1 MLVGL
6 VGFGQTAYTIPTQDI
21 NCPTTRLTG
30 TGNCSTYIFEPN
42 VLKIYAS
49 FTGNMLTLTASK
61 CDGGSLIGKVYFLES
76 TTNNI
81 QSITCGANINPNPNA
96 ISSTS
101 FSFDYFPTQNGFL
114 SGTRYYTAIYIPNS
128 GSNINNR
135 YYSGTVTVSATSL
148 TLNNPLLVS
157 PLNATSFSGTTTSV
171 NLVWDTNNN
180 PSGTYYSPA
189 LRDLTTGI
197 LDVNYPSL
205 GSDVTSYNASVIPGH
220 NYRWTVKAEKNGY
233 VTGNSSE
240 FTFSIQNL
248 PLSSFGDVL
257 PYQGTTATNFTF
269 KGSYSGGSG
278 NAVSMDVKIFKP
290 DGSLEVFPMTYNS
303 SSGYYEKSKI
313 FSQTGTYQ
321 FQYIAYQS
329 GMSDGV
335 SVQYPLIINS
345 SSSATLQLGSC
356 TNINP
361 NPLVQGQNKSF
372 SYSVKNIGTGTFI
385 GKIRL
390 TVLKPNSTIPD
401 VVDEQLLQTIAPNE
415 IKPYTSSVTILDAA
429 TNPVGTNYQFTV
441 QSIETGSSVVNTV
454 ATIAGCTNPVITSV
468 VAASTCAYTCSL
480 NKTLS
485 DFPNTGNEGL
495 CAANYLC
502 SKGIIQTNQ
511 STAPSSL
518 VYREDLAKMA
528 FLSILDDNSIPI
540 YVANPSSFSF
550 VSDYFPT
557 PYLDLTQNMGTDN
570 YQRYAKILSY
580 LEYTDGKAPFDRRN
594 TFNPKGNITRG
605 DVLKVLLETWNID
618 ESTSTVTLPYTDV
631 PTSNANYQYIRK
643 AYELG
648 IILNS
653 STFRPDE
660 NCKREELFVML
671 KRLRELTTI
680 AKPLQSC
687 LVSATNACNYFFTPA
702 NNNVFNLNMPKSI
715 AEGSMPASIGGFSIP
730 DIGFTLGFS
739 GNYGSTLTELPDEW
753 RTIEPLGAGWSHPY
767 NAYAFIYNQE
777 YFNSSTNTVDSKQ
790 LLAFAWGDGTYNVYD
805 RTNSSTSP
813 TELTLASYNTLT
825 AIGTN
830 QYTIKTKG
838 QVTYTFTK
846 QGSEVNFYRLSAVT
860 DRYGNNLSL
869 VYKTGTS
876 MPSSTLG
883 TYNMVL
889 DYVQAPSG
897 RRVTFNY
904 DTQNQITQV
913 IFLGETVSS
922 PRQFTM
928 AYDNNRLKTFTN
940 AKGKT
945 TVFDYASNDI
955 ANKAFKLINKITLP
969 KGNFIQATYNESN
982 KLKTLTENTLT
993 TNITPPSNYSTS
1005 GSYTGLV
1012 TSFNLVQTST
1022 TFNKNGVPTAVNS
1035 PTVNVSV
1042 TPDALHPT
1050 QPASISHNGKTG
1062 SYTYFANGNIQRVT
1076 YSDGTFEEY
1085 TYDSYNNVAS
1095 HKDARGNTTVYNNST
1110 DGKFLQSINQPSSSG
1125 TLTQSLVY
1133 YPNGLVQTV
1142 TNHEGIITNYGYNS
1156 YGSLNSVVLP
1166 ILNLSSSATYDDASR
1181 LKTNTNAKN
1190 QTTTY
1195 LYDLNDNLIGEKDA
1209 QNHNTTYDFDD
1220 NDKLTVITNAKG
1232 QQTVMTYDEYDRLKQ
1247 ESFDNKNKT
1256 YNYNATTG
1264 LLESFIKPS
1273 SSSFNYTYDAN
1284 KLLKS
1289 NGYITN
1295 IDYEPQT
1302 FYLKNISGGTN
1313 QNLTNFSYDNLGRM
1327 TAYTDHYNQTIGYG
1341 YDANNNIT
1349 RIDYPNNQKAYYEY
1363 DEANRLRTV
1372 RWNSTTGTPV
1382 AEYVYAGTRLS
1393 YVQYGN
1399 GVRTNYGYDN
1409 AGRPNALTTKTI
1421 NGTGTT
1427 IFASSYTM
1435 DNLGNHL
1442 EENETHPFPTIP
1454 TPTAGTTN
1462 YTYTQGNRIQT
1473 AGSTSFVFNDDGNTA
1488 TKTGNGFS
1496 YDIEDNLTSV
1506 TGNAT
1511 INYEYDAFGNRRKA
1525 VRNGTETRYVLD
1537 INGDM
1542 ANVLAETNASNATQ
1556 NYYLH
1561 GLGLI
1566 ARIKPDGTLHY
1577 YHPDF
1582 RGSVIAMTD
1591 ANQTISH
1598 KYQYD
1603 EFGNLTNSQEAD
1615 FNPFRYVGVLGVM
1628 HETNDLTFMRAR
1640 YYDPTIGRFMSEDP
1654 IWATN
1659 LYPYANN
1666 NGVMNVDAS
1675 GMDWKYSKLFTSIF
1689 KLFKTFE
1696 DVKEKPE
1703 NVKNGL
1709 IFFNNFLNVIL
1720 SNKKNNKEKSLES
1733 SLNICD
1739 SNHLFKSFL
1748 IDLIPTP
1755 TNNFM
1760 TIFSLSFPSS
1770 IGEEIDSNSYL
1781 KCQSNAYKEDSIR
1794 GKKAI
1799 KDRIDG
1805 FIKQYGEL
1813 DGKLKAQMT
1822 PIYGTGNIGSPQT
1835 YFSNP
1840 SR

>member
-6 VGFGQTAYTIPTQDI
+6 VGFGQNTTYTIS
-21 NCPTTRLTG
+21 G
-30 TGNCSTYIFEPN
+30 TGYACSQFTSGSGIVLVSSQPNGSGTKVIDFRIAKLTNNLCQGSPNGTFTTAGTWNLFENGTLIGSGSTTGAGTLGGYSTQISITLPS
-42 VLKIYAS
+42 S
-49 FTGNMLTLTASK
+49 FTGGTKQYHATLTS
-61 CDGGSLIGKVYFLES
+61 GGITFNTSTGSAGYVSINA
-76 TTNNI
+76 TTNYPNLTTTI
-81 QSITCGANINPNPNA
+81 ELLTPNTGVNP
-96 ISSTS
+96 
-101 FSFDYFPTQNGFL
+101 G
-114 SGTRYYTAIYIPNS
+114 NS
-128 GSNINNR
+128 VIVNSKVTNN
-135 YYSGTVTVSATSL
+135 GTVTAGSSV
-148 TLNNPLLVS
+148 LNYYLSN
-157 PLNATSFSGTTTSV
+157 NTTYSNDDIYLGQHSV
-171 NLVWDTNNN
+171 
-180 PSGTYYSPA
+180 
-189 LRDLTTGI
+189 
-197 LDVNYPSL
+197 PSL
-205 GSDVTSYNASVIPGH
+205 LGVGNTTFDQICIIPANTTIGSYYIITLADATNIITESNENDNIDFKYIEVTPIP
-220 NYRWTVKAEKNGY
+220 T
-233 VTGNSSE
+233 TP
-240 FTFSIQNL
+240 NL
-248 PLSSFGDVL
+248 QLSSCL
-257 PYQGTTATNFTF
+257 TI
-269 KGSYSGGSG
+269 S
-278 NAVSMDVKIFKP
+278 
-290 DGSLEVFPMTYNS
+290 
-303 SSGYYEKSKI
+303 
-313 FSQTGTYQ
+313 
-321 FQYIAYQS
+321 
-329 GMSDGV
+329 
-335 SVQYPLIINS
+335 
-345 SSSATLQLGSC
+345 
-356 TNINP
+356 P
-361 NPLVQGQNKSF
+361 NPLVQEQSSSFQFSITNSGTGVFSGAIRLILTRPNGTSRDENEWLNQVINAGSTVNFTGSFLVGLPNDIVGNNYQLSVKSF
-372 SYSVKNIGTGTFI
+372 VVNNGT
-385 GKIRL
+385 
-390 TVLKPNSTIPD
+390 
-401 VVDEQLLQTIAPNE
+401 
-415 IKPYTSSVTILDAA
+415 
-429 TNPVGTNYQFTV
+429 
-441 QSIETGSSVVNTV
+441 ETGSI
-454 ATIAGCTNPVITSV
+454 IAGCTNPVITSV

-671 KRLRELTTI
+671 KRLREPTTI

-702 NNNVFNLNMPKSI
+702 NNNVFNLNMSKSI

-813 TELTLASYNTLT
+813 TELTLPSYYTLT
-825 AIGTN
+825 AVGTN

-869 VYKTGTS
+869 VYKAGTS
-876 MPSSTLG
+876 IPSSTLG

-913 IFLGETVSS
+913 IFPGETVSS
-922 PRQFTM
+922 TRQFTM
-928 AYDNNRLKTFTN
+928 TYDNKRLKTFIN

-1005 GSYTGLV
+1005 GGYTGLV
-1012 TSFNLVQTST
+1012 TSSNLVQTST

-1042 TPDALHPT
+1042 TPDAVHPT
-1050 QPASISHNGKTG
+1050 KPASISHNGKTG
-1062 SYTYFANGNIQRVT
+1062 SYTYFTNGNIQRVT

-1085 TYDSYNNVAS
+1085 TYDSFNNVAS

-1181 LKTNTNAKN
+1181 LKTNTNTKN
-1190 QTTTY
+1190 QITTY
-1195 LYDLNDNLIGEKDA
+1195 SYDLNDNLIGERDA
-1209 QNHNTTYDFDD
+1209 QNHNTTYNFDD

-1382 AEYVYAGTRLS
+1382 AEYVYIGTRLN

-1409 AGRPNALTTKTI
+1409 AGRPNALTTKTN

-1488 TKTGNGFS
+1488 TKTSYGFS

-1561 GLGLI
+1561 GLGLV

-1615 FNPFRYVGVLGVM
+1615 PNPFRYVGTLGIM

-1666 NGVMNVDAS
+1666 NGIMNVDAS
-1675 GMDWKYSKLFTSIF
+1675 GEAWKDLFVQENYEKLVEKYNNMK
-1689 KLFKTFE
+1689 KLSDLAFRLKNTRKFIAKT
-1696 DVKEKPE
+1696 K
-1703 NVKNGL
+1703 G
-1709 IFFNNFLNVIL
+1709 
-1720 SNKKNNKEKSLES
+1720 
-1733 SLNICD
+1733 
-1739 SNHLFKSFL
+1739 
-1748 IDLIPTP
+1748 
-1755 TNNFM
+1755 
-1760 TIFSLSFPSS
+1760 
-1770 IGEEIDSNSYL
+1770 Y
-1781 KCQSNAYKEDSIR
+1781 
-1794 GKKAI
+1794 
-1799 KDRIDG
+1799 G
-1805 FIKQYGEL
+1805 FV
-1813 DGKLKAQMT
+1813 GKLKIATINSQLSFT
-1822 PIYGTGNIGSPQT
+1822 DIVEASLDTDLGRQVVDTSPAAWNAAKEIYSHIKNGSFTSTFIADAKTTKGREILRNEIYFGPELAKTFGKSLGQATLNIGKKIFKPAIDL
-1835 YFSNP
+1835 FK
-1840 SR
+1840 

>member
-1 MLVGL
+1 MKKVILLLIFVLVGL
-6 VGFGQTAYTIPTQDI
+6 VGFGQTTIYSLGQNLSCSNYVSGSGIGLVLEQPSATQFKFYIVKRLSSSCGINPSGNFSVAGIWNLYTYSGTLVQSASVS
-21 NCPTTRLTG
+21 TG
-30 TGNCSTYIFEPN
+30 TGYSSAIFLNMPS
-42 VLKIYAS
+42 S
-49 FTGNMLTLTASK
+49 FTSGSQSYYATLTSSGSTFSTSN
-61 CDGGSLIGKVYFLES
+61 GGYVSINA
-76 TTNNI
+76 TTNYPNLTTTI
-81 QSITCGANINPNPNA
+81 KLLTPNTGVNP
-96 ISSTS
+96 
-101 FSFDYFPTQNGFL
+101 G
-114 SGTRYYTAIYIPNS
+114 NS
-128 GSNINNR
+128 VIVNSEVTNN
-135 YYSGTVTVSATSL
+135 GTVTAGSSV
-148 TLNNPLLVS
+148 LNYYLS
-157 PLNATSFSGTTTSV
+157 
-171 NLVWDTNNN
+171 NNN
-180 PSGTYYSPA
+180 TYSSDDIYLGQHS
-189 LRDLTTGI
+189 
-197 LDVNYPSL
+197 VPSL
-205 GSDVTSYNASVIPGH
+205 LGVGSTTFDQICIIPANTTIGSYYII
-220 NYRWTVKAEKNGY
+220 TVA
-233 VTGNSSE
+233 
-240 FTFSIQNL
+240 
-248 PLSSFGDVL
+248 D
-257 PYQGTTATNFTF
+257 ATNIITESNENDNIDF
-269 KGSYSGGSG
+269 KFI
-278 NAVSMDVKIFKP
+278 DI
-290 DGSLEVFPMTYNS
+290 
-303 SSGYYEKSKI
+303 
-313 FSQTGTYQ
+313 TGT
-321 FQYIAYQS
+321 
-329 GMSDGV
+329 
-335 SVQYPLIINS
+335 PE
-345 SSSATLQLGSC
+345 LQLGSC

-372 SYSVKNIGTGTFI
+372 SYSVKNIGTGTFT

-415 IKPYTSSVTILDAA
+415 IKLYTSSVTILDAA

-441 QSIETGSSVVNTV
+441 QSIESGSSEVNTV
-454 ATIAGCTNPVITSV
+454 AAIAGCTNPIITSV

-502 SKGIIQTNQ
+502 NKGIIQTNQ
-511 STAPSSL
+511 SAAPSSL
-518 VYREDLAKMA
+518 VLREDLAKMA

-550 VSDYFPT
+550 ASDYFPT

-631 PTSNANYQYIRK
+631 LTSNANYQYIRK

-653 STFRPDE
+653 STFRPNE

-790 LLAFAWGDGTYNVYD
+790 LLAFAWGDGIYNVYD
-805 RTNSSTSP
+805 RTNSSNSP
-813 TELTLASYNTLT
+813 TELTLPSYYTLT

-876 MPSSTLG
+876 MPNSTLG

-913 IFLGETVSS
+913 IFPGETVSS
-922 PRQFTM
+922 TRQFTM
-928 AYDNNRLKTFTN
+928 TYDNKRLKTFIN

-955 ANKAFKLINKITLP
+955 TNKAFKLINKITLP

-1005 GSYTGLV
+1005 GGYNGLV
-1012 TSFNLVQTST
+1012 TSSNLVQTST

-1035 PTVNVSV
+1035 PTINVSV

-1125 TLTQSLVY
+1125 TLTQS
-1133 YPNGLVQTV
+1133 
-1142 TNHEGIITNYGYNS
+1142 YGYNNVNGLLLSSTNNESIATNYS
-1156 YGSLNSVVLP
+1156 YDSNTGNLIGVTIP
-1166 ILNLSSSATYDDASR
+1166 ILNISSSSTYDYAGR

-1195 LYDLNDNLIGEKDA
+1195 LYDLNDNLVGEKDA

-1247 ESFDNKNKT
+1247 ESFDNKNKS

-1382 AEYVYAGTRLS
+1382 AEYIYAGTRLS

-1409 AGRPNALTTKTI
+1409 AGRPNALTTKTN

-1537 INGDM
+1537 ISGDM
-1542 ANVLAETNASNATQ
+1542 ANILAETNASNATQ

-1561 GLGLI
+1561 GLGLV

-1615 FNPFRYVGVLGVM
+1615 FNPFRYVGALGVM
-1628 HETNDLTFMRAR
+1628 HETNDLTFMRVR

-1666 NGVMNVDAS
+1666 NGVMNVDA
-1675 GMDWKYSKLFTSIF
+1675 GGEAWKDLLTSENYEKLKTKYENINKLIEFAYKLKRTRKFIAKTAGYGFVGNLKKFTTQELKFTDFIEAGLDTDLGKQVIGTAPDAWDASKIIYSHIKNGDFMKTFIADAKTSEGHKVLNSEIYFGPELAKTFIKSFGQATLNLSKKIF
-1689 KLFKTFE
+1689 K
-1696 DVKEKPE
+1696 PA
-1703 NVKNGL
+1703 
-1709 IFFNNFLNVIL
+1709 
-1720 SNKKNNKEKSLES
+1720 
-1733 SLNICD
+1733 
-1739 SNHLFKSFL
+1739 
-1748 IDLIPTP
+1748 IDL
-1755 TNNFM
+1755 F
-1760 TIFSLSFPSS
+1760 
-1770 IGEEIDSNSYL
+1770 E
-1781 KCQSNAYKEDSIR
+1781 
-1794 GKKAI
+1794 
-1799 KDRIDG
+1799 
-1805 FIKQYGEL
+1805 
-1813 DGKLKAQMT
+1813 
-1822 PIYGTGNIGSPQT
+1822 
-1835 YFSNP
+1835 
-1840 SR
+1840 